1 MKNNKLAKAGSWYF
15 IGNIFDKAVAFITV
29 PIFTRLLSTAEYGM
43 ITTYLSWVSILS
55 VVLTLCLGNSIRTA
69 VVDYQDDKDG
79 YMSSIFTLGTIS
91 STIMSLIICLISYL
105 TGERNGIFRLV
116 VYCCVQS
123 YVASIVQAVQ
133 WRYMMEMQY
142 VKRTILQSMPNL
154 VIVLLSILLIKNMD
168 SDRYYGRIYASV
180 LVTTLVAMGYIVYYF
195 MKGRKFINI
204 SYWKYAL
211 GFSLPLIFHSLS
223 QVILAQADRSMITWL
238 KNTSETGIY
247 GIAYQFGMVP
257 LVFST
262 TLENL
267 WIPWFTEKMKRNQ
280 KSDINHMVKPYV
292 WIMAILCS
300 GLILVSPEFLKLM
313 TTKEYYSGVYMIGP
327 VMAAIYLTFLASIL
341 IDLEYY
347 LKKTKSIAINTLV
360 AASINIVLN
369 YIFIPQY
376 GAVVAAYTTVVSY
389 AVSFLMH
396 YIIAR
401 SLDHELFPFSVYII
415 PTAIVFG
422 IMFFSSAY
430 MQFVLIRWGMGV
442 ILGIIFIIYAVK
454 IREVKKIES

>member
-1 MKNNKLAKAGSWYF
+1 
-15 IGNIFDKAVAFITV
+15 
-29 PIFTRLLSTAEYGM
+29 
-43 ITTYLSWVSILS
+43 
-55 VVLTLCLGNSIRTA
+55 
-69 VVDYQDDKDG
+69 
-79 YMSSIFTLGTIS
+79 
-91 STIMSLIICLISYL
+91 
-105 TGERNGIFRLV
+105 
-116 VYCCVQS
+116 
-123 YVASIVQAVQ
+123 
-133 WRYMMEMQY
+133 
-142 VKRTILQSMPNL
+142 
-154 VIVLLSILLIKNMD
+154 
-168 SDRYYGRIYASV
+168 
-180 LVTTLVAMGYIVYYF
+180 
-195 MKGRKFINI
+195 
-204 SYWKYAL
+204 
-211 GFSLPLIFHSLS
+211 
-223 QVILAQADRSMITWL
+223 MITWF

-267 WIPWFTEKMKRNQ
+267 WIPWFTEKMKKNQ
-280 KSDINHMVKPYV
+280 KSDINQMVKPYV

-327 VMAAIYLTFLASIL
+327 IMAAIYLTFLASIP

-376 GAVVAAYTTVVSY
+376 GAVAAAYTTLVSY

-396 YIIAR
+396 HIIAR
-401 SLDHELFPFSVYII
+401 SLDCEVFHFSVYII
-415 PTAIVFG
+415 PTAIVFLV
-422 IMFFSSAY
+422 MFFSSAY

-454 IREVKKIES
+454 IREVKKVEF